1 MIEGVTDDFQEK
13 ILLSNEDEKL
23 MQEQIYSTNFTAMIP
38 DFPDLIKDMNLRR
51 ESVRHFDK

>member
-23 MQEQIYSTNFTAMIP
+23 MQE
-38 DFPDLIKDMNLRR
+38 
-51 ESVRHFDK
+51 

>member
-1 MIEGVTDDFQEK
+1 MIEGVTDDFQDK

-23 MQEQIYSTNFTAMIP
+23 LQEQIYLTNFTAMIP

-51 ESVRHFDK
+51 ENVRHFDK